1 MKLFYTSRTTFWWT
15 MLQSIIFKPSHQI
28 SEHVPWWT
36 VCPLD
41 YSMYDLKIKVKKDPT
56 FTKQK
61 HWSEHV
67 PRWTLCPRPQHS
79 IHEPKSSSKRT
90 LTVTSHDPGG
100 HYVLDLSILDPK
112 PRSKRT
118 LTVTSHDLWNKTL
131 TETIAIH
138 WWDTLT
144 PTFLFWD
151 RYSNV
156 MMLTHNIFSFII

>member
-1 MKLFYTSRTTFWWT
+1 
-15 MLQSIIFKPSHQI
+15 MLQSIIFKPSHQM

-41 YSMYDLKIKVKKDPT
+41 HSMHDSKIKVKKDPT

-79 IHEPKSSSKRT
+79 IHDPKSSSKRT

-100 HYVLDLSILDPK
+100 HYVLDPNQGQ
-112 PRSKRT
+112 KRPYFHQT
-118 LTVTSHDLWNKTL
+118 KTL
-131 TETIAIH
+131 IRTRSPV
-138 WWDTLT
+138 DTM
-144 PTFLFWD
+144 
-151 RYSNV
+151 S
-156 MMLTHNIFSFII
+156 